1 MVGCTGVLALEG
13 KFNVNSE
20 VFSVTSISLMPR
32 DAVPKVVH
40 GTQLHEV
47 IRSGCSDQ
55 DEL

>member
-1 MVGCTGVLALEG
+1 MSTQRFLL
-13 KFNVNSE
+13 
-20 VFSVTSISLMPR
+20 VTSISLMPR
-32 DAVPKVVH
+32 DAVPRVVN